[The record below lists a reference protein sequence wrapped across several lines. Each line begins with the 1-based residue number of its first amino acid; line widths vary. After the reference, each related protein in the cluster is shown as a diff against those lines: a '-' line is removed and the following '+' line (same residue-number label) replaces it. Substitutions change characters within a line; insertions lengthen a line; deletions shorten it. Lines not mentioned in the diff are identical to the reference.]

1 VSGSYRTDAS
11 NLITDDPKYRYDPF
25 WSVGASWQLYREKF
39 FKASFVDRL
48 SIRATYG
55 YNGNVDRST
64 SFMPL
69 INMGAAPNAY
79 TNEITATIG
88 SYGNPTLRWEKTGS
102 VNLGVDYSLFRGKL
116 FGRIDMY
123 QKKGKDLLAQIS
135 IPAVYGTTSQKIN
148 NARMTNK
155 GIELELGS
163 ALQINKNINWRG
175 SLTFSYNQNRITNLF
190 VATYASSTLYSGGS
204 GAYVVGKDANTMWT
218 FEYAGIQN
226 TQPVVKGE
234 KGTYYDFTAF
244 TPGDGRNYM
253 TASGTTVAPYTLGFI
268 NSFNVYDFNV
278 SFILTGKFGHIFKRT
293 GFNYPVTWTGRVLPN
308 NKLSEVVNGDPSQIV
323 PLPLNDNEPRFYFWD
338 RFYPYLSYLVE
349 SASHIRLQELNV
361 TYNLKKVLGRTSIKG
376 AQVFVQGNN
385 LFTIKANK
393 FGEDPEYPIGTLKP
407 QPMYTFG
414 VKFEL

>member
-1 VSGSYRTDAS
+1 
-11 NLITDDPKYRYDPF
+11 
-25 WSVGASWQLYREKF
+25 
-39 FKASFVDRL
+39 
-48 SIRATYG
+48 
-55 YNGNVDRST
+55 
-64 SFMPL
+64 
-69 INMGAAPNAY
+69 
-79 TNEITATIG
+79 
-88 SYGNPTLRWEKTGS
+88 
-102 VNLGVDYSLFRGKL
+102 
-116 FGRIDMY
+116 
-123 QKKGKDLLAQIS
+123 
-135 IPAVYGTTSQKIN
+135 
-148 NARMTNK
+148 MTNK

-361 TYNLKKVLGRTSIKG
+361 TYNLKKALGKTSIKG